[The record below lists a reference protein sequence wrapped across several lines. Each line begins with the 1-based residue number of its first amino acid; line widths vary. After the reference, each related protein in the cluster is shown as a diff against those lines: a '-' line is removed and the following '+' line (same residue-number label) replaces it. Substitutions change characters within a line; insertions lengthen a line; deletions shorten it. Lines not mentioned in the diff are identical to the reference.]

1 VSGYQ
6 QKDGQGSLFKNT
18 RKEAESHPDY
28 NGSITING
36 VEHWL
41 SAWINEGKNGKFMKL
56 SIGKPKEQRS
66 TPQAAQVAKEAAEF
80 SDDIPF

>member
-1 VSGYQ
+1 
-6 QKDGQGSLFKNT
+6 
-18 RKEAESHPDY
+18 
-28 NGSITING
+28 
-36 VEHWL
+36 
-41 SAWINEGKNGKFMKL
+41 MKL